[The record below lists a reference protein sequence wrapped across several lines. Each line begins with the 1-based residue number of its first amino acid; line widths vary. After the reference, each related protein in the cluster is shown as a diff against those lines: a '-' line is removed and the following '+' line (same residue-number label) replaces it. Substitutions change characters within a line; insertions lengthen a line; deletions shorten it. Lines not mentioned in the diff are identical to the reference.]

1 MFQFLVRLSVELTNF
16 LKIISRIIYY
26 IMNSIKEIHYKTC
39 YYWTTK
45 LSKNQF
51 THLRALQPIGPIYS
65 HVEDYGGGLLK
76 IPTKLKDIL
85 KKVRKLDNKSNSDLL
100 LEFYNY
106 LRAVTFYK
114 NY

>member
-1 MFQFLVRLSVELTNF
+1 
-16 LKIISRIIYY
+16 
-26 IMNSIKEIHYKTC
+26 
-39 YYWTTK
+39 
-45 LSKNQF
+45 
-51 THLRALQPIGPIYS
+51 
-65 HVEDYGGGLLK
+65 VEDYGGGLLK